1 MKTGFDLRE
10 DPPAADQD
18 AAVAPTDRPT
28 PDTEV
33 RSDAA
38 TAGPSVKNRRSL
50 FGRRKREIDVYSASQ
65 WTLMWIRFK
74 KHKLAYVSLFVVIIV
89 YLGSATVELI
99 APNNPRDTHRE
110 FLFAPPQWPRFV
122 DSEGTF
128 SLRPF
133 VYGATQTRDEVTLRP
148 IVAPDVTVKKP
159 LRLFVQG
166 DPYEF
171 WGVWEGRVRLVGVE
185 EGDWFPLGTDRLG
198 RCIFSRIVYGTRIS
212 TSIGLIGVFMSFLLG
227 LFFGGI
233 SGYFGGVADTIIQ
246 RVIEFLRSLPSIPLW
261 MALSAALPA
270 NLSPIAIYFGITVI
284 ISLIGW
290 TGLARVVRGRFLSL
304 RHEDFVL
311 AAELSGSGKMR
322 IIFRHMLPSFMS
334 HIIASISLAIP
345 GMILAETALSFL
357 GLGLR
362 PPIVSWGVLLQEA
375 QSLQTVAFA
384 PWLLSPV
391 LFIVVTVLAF
401 NFLGDGIRDAADP
414 YSR

>member
-1 MKTGFDLRE
+1 MKTGFDLRDDSKATKPDE
-10 DPPAADQD
+10 P
-18 AAVAPTDRPT
+18 AVAPGEDAVGD
-28 PDTEV
+28 DTSAGNVPV
-33 RSDAA
+33 RQGRWSWL
-38 TAGPSVKNRRSL
+38 KR
-50 FGRRKREIDVYSASQ
+50 RRKQIDVYSASQ

-74 KHKLAYVSLFVVIIV
+74 KHRLAYASLFIIIIV
-89 YLGSATVELI
+89 YLGAAFVEVI
-99 APNNPRDTHRE
+99 APNNPRDTHRDV
-110 FLFAPPQWPRFV
+110 LFAPPQWPHLV
-122 DSEGTF
+122 DSEGNF

-133 VYGATQTRDEVTLRP
+133 VYGVEQTRDPETLRP
-148 IVAPDVTVKKP
+148 IVAPDTSVKKP
-159 LRLFVQG
+159 LRLFTQG
-166 DPYEF
+166 DAYEL
-171 WGVWEGRVRLVGVE
+171 WGQFESRFKLLNAEGGN
-185 EGDWFPLGTDRLG
+185 WFPLGTDRLG

-246 RVIEFLRSLPSIPLW
+246 RLIEFLRSLPSIPLW
-261 MALSAALPA
+261 MALSAALPP

-311 AAELSGSGKMR
+311 AAELSGSSQLR
-322 IIFRHMLPSFMS
+322 VIFRHMLPSFLS

-384 PWLLSPV
+384 PWLLTPV